1 MVIYRVLIP
10 WTGEIFETSST
21 KRAYQIA
28 KREAKDFVRG
38 SAMLAHLV
46 IEKEVYSCS
55 DDTDDFWH
63 FPIKSVIPVFMLD
76 AVKHDCM
83 ILYRLR
89 DKKYFIV

>member
-1 MVIYRVLIP
+1 MVIYRVRVS
-10 WTGEIFETSST
+10 WTGEILETTSL

-38 SAMLAHLV
+38 SATLAHLDV
-46 IEKEVYSCS
+46 EKEVYSCP

-63 FPIKSVIPVFMLD
+63 YPVESIETVLSLE
-76 AVKHDCM
+76 AVKHDSM

-89 DKKYFIV
+89 DRKYLIV